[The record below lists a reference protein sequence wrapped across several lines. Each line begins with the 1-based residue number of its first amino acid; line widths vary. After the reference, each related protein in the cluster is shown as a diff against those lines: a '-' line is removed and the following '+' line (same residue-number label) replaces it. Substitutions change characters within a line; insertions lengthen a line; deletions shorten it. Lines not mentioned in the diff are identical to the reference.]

1 MRNAQIREKS
11 LFSKKIMGKIRAK
24 YKKKI
29 YHLNCRYFLAV
40 NNDTKLSALS
50 FSFF

>member
-24 YKKKI
+24 YKKKYI
-29 YHLNCRYFLAV
+29 I
-40 NNDTKLSALS
+40 
-50 FSFF
+50 

>member
-24 YKKKI
+24 YKKNI
-29 YHLNCRYFLAV
+29 SC
-40 NNDTKLSALS
+40 KLQILPGSK
-50 FSFF
+50 